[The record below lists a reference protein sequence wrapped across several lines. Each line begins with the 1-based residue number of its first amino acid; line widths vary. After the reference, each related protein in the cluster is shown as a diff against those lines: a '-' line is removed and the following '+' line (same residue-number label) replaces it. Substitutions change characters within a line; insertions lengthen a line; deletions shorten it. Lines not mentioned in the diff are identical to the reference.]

1 MNNDTEFSRV
11 LKEILGC
18 LYTAETKEQKDLAYN
33 KAVELINTRF
43 GACPKCGH
51 INTGGKFCSEC
62 GQQLNGEVPVKND
75 NVESID
81 YLIAKKCGNSLTIL
95 SIENTESGAVSSLR
109 RQYSRGINAD
119 LYKRTIEMVDINQFD
134 ISFLR

>member
-81 YLIAKKCGNSLTIL
+81 YLIKMHHAMKYRALFVQNKT
-95 SIENTESGAVSSLR
+95 R
-109 RQYSRGINAD
+109 R
-119 LYKRTIEMVDINQFD
+119 LYP
-134 ISFLR
+134 